1 MLQQRKKDYLIRLL
15 EELMKSI
22 HKLVDKREKLSPAER
37 EGILND
43 AFTFFVTNFEVTES
57 DTIDDLSEKIPDVEL
72 LEQYARLLMIRSDES
87 DTLNTP
93 DLKRALQIVE
103 YLEAADKTYSW
114 DKVVL
119 REDILHRLDSS
130 NQVNSI

>member
-37 EGILND
+37 KGILND
-43 AFTFFVTNFEVTES
+43 AFAFFVTNFEVTES
-57 DTIDDLSEKIPDVEL
+57 DTIDDLSEKVADMEL
-72 LEQYARLLMIRSDES
+72 LEQYARLLMIRSDEA
-87 DTLNTP
+87 DAVNIP

-114 DKVVL
+114 DRVVL
-119 REDILHRLDSS
+119 REDILHRLDKS
-130 NQVNSI
+130 V